1 MSLHCHHRPSRG
13 PPGAFAARCV
23 VHRARRG
30 ECHGRKEAR
39 GKSRGR
45 PSQPP
50 PRPSSRGS
58 CADARGPA
66 CTTGCPW
73 AQPAAQ
79 WWSADC
85 RCPRRRSIA
94 PQPES
99 VPHFPGQPCQRL
111 RPQSVRSKLEKKPSP
126 RSYRQSKCS
135 GVLCRAWS
143 KAMCSGKD
151 DQSIVIWRKE
161 QVGGEP
167 WQLGDHIRRAK
178 HQPQTQVAPWLCPS
192 S

>member
-111 RPQSVRSKLEKKPSP
+111 RPQSVRSKLEKKTPLSSILP
-126 RSYRQSKCS
+126 PVKVQRGVVQSLVKS
-135 GVLCRAWS
+135 HVLWEGRPVHCDLAKRA
-143 KAMCSGKD
+143 
-151 DQSIVIWRKE
+151 
-161 QVGGEP
+161 GG
-167 WQLGDHIRRAK
+167 R
-178 HQPQTQVAPWLCPS
+178 
-192 S
+192 